1 VVISLAL
8 AWHLQDYVND
18 GDIGTIFFFGLM
30 CILIASIQDIAVDGW
45 MLTILTPD
53 YIPFGSS
60 AESLGLMV
68 GGFLAYNVFIPLNS
82 TYFCNKYLFST
93 SHTEPILTIGHF
105 WMITAIFVFAV
116 TFYVHFFVKEKTLKK
131 HEVASF
137 KDVVESVRLL
147 YFWS

>member
-1 VVISLAL
+1 VISLLL
-8 AWHLQDYVND
+8 AYHLQDYVNE
-18 GDIGTIFFFGLM
+18 GDIKSIFFFGLM

-68 GGFLAYNVFIPLNS
+68 GGFIAYNVFIPLNS

-93 SHTEPILTIGHF
+93 PRVVRDFLF
-105 WMITAIFVFAV
+105 
-116 TFYVHFFVKEKTLKK
+116 KK
-131 HEVASF
+131 
-137 KDVVESVRLL
+137 
-147 YFWS
+147 